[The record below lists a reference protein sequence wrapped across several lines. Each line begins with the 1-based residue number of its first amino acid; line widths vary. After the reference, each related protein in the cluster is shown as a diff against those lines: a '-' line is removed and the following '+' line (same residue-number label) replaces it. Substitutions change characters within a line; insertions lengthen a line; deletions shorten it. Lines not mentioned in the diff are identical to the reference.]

1 VRDFYRVKLTIKTG
15 MEYNDYNTKYRN
27 RTKKF
32 AIDII
37 RFYIDNCKKTE
48 ELKII
53 GRQLLRS
60 GTSVAANFRAF
71 TRGRSEAEKFSKL
84 CIVIE
89 ETDETEF
96 WLELIQEAELIET
109 SKLQHITK
117 EANELI
123 KIFSTTRAK
132 MKK

>member
-1 VRDFYRVKLTIKTG
+1 MRDFYRVKLTIKTG

-71 TRGRSEAEKFSKL
+71 TRGRSEAEKFYKL

-96 WLELIQEAELIET
+96 WL
-109 SKLQHITK
+109 
-117 EANELI
+117 
-123 KIFSTTRAK
+123 
-132 MKK
+132 

>member
-1 VRDFYRVKLTIKTG
+1 MADSCYAPAHQSLLTL
-15 MEYNDYNTKYRN
+15 D
-27 RTKKF
+27 
-32 AIDII
+32 
-37 RFYIDNCKKTE
+37 
-48 ELKII
+48 
-53 GRQLLRS
+53 
-60 GTSVAANFRAF
+60 F

>member
-1 VRDFYRVKLTIKTG
+1 

-84 CIVIE
+84 CFVIE